1 MTPDQI
7 LAFVLALTSP
17 QPAAPLVPVIA
28 AGGAD
33 PRYPVVAVPCPRPLA
48 PYEIEGHTVAC
59 GKVKVPEDHAKPEG
73 RRIDLTFMVFKAR
86 SVAPA
91 PDPVVYLHGGP
102 GSGIVGNPL
111 LISGFLKELR
121 ARRDI
126 VAFDQRGVST
136 SAGPDSRCYATV
148 AADPETAVQATQGE
162 GDLPAIGRK
171 AIRACLDEIKANGA
185 DISTI
190 NTLQNAYD
198 VRALMRAIGRPS
210 YNIFGTSYGT
220 KLGQEVMRS
229 APEGLRAVILDS
241 VWPVQVPMYDL
252 MGLPIAEGIQSV
264 FDQCAADARCAAAYP
279 DLKNRF
285 WVLWAKLD
293 AAPLNTPQGRVTARD
308 MVMLFIRRNDL
319 APGNQGY
326 TGYLPKM
333 IAELEQG
340 DGRTFA
346 DISARRL
353 GLPPSP
359 ESALAGL
366 SGLDADS
373 QAFAETALRLARM
386 AKLNEEAVKTALIRL
401 EADRAAAVG
410 GTGQVDAF
418 EAALAAAA
426 RALPDHPKRVAFAAD
441 YLRLRAGAPTGA
453 ALLAMLERHFTGDA
467 LAGLASLAKL
477 MTAVQIAQVFDRIGT
492 DNSALDEVLLGQFQL
507 QMFACQED
515 MGLNGPAT
523 IPAASAQLR
532 SEFGWP
538 EKMTAE
544 IEDGMISGVY
554 KPCEEFERHPRPGMN
569 DPVTAAIPTLVLQ
582 GAVDDQTAPS
592 WGALMVS
599 TLPKGQFA
607 LFPESGHG
615 TFIFSQCSRDLAAA
629 FIENPTEPLDKS
641 CVARLAPSFVLPE
654 AEVKAGGT
662 PQ

>member
-17 QPAAPLVPVIA
+17 QPAALASPVIA

-33 PRYPVVAVPCPRPLA
+33 SRYPVVATPCPRPLA
-48 PYEIEGHTVAC
+48 PYEIEGRTVAC
-59 GKVKVPEDHAKPEG
+59 GKVNVPENHDKPEG

-86 SVAPA
+86 SLAPA

-102 GSGIVGNPL
+102 GVGIVGNPL
-111 LISGFLKELR
+111 LISRFLNELR

-148 AADPETAVQATQGE
+148 AADPETALKAAQGV
-162 GDLPAIGRK
+162 GDLAAIGRK

-198 VRALMRAIGRPS
+198 VQALMRAIGRPT

-229 APEGLRAVILDS
+229 APEGLRSVIIDS

-252 MGLPIAEGIQSV
+252 MGLPMAESIQSL
-264 FDQCAADARCAAAYP
+264 FDQCAADAKCAAAYP
-279 DLKNRF
+279 DLRNRF
-285 WVLWAKLD
+285 WALWAKLD
-293 AAPLNTPQGRVTARD
+293 AAPLSTPQGPVTGRD
-308 MVMLFIRRNDL
+308 LYMLLVRRNDF
-319 APGNQGY
+319 APGNQGT

-340 DGRTFA
+340 DARTYT
-346 DISARRL
+346 DISAHRL
-353 GLPPSP
+353 GLPASP
-359 ESALAGL
+359 ETALAKL
-366 SGLDADS
+366 AGLDADT
-373 QAFAETALRLARM
+373 QALAETALRLAQM
-386 AKLNEEAVKTALIRL
+386 GKLNDEAVKAVLVRL
-401 EADRAAAVG
+401 EADRTAAVA
-410 GTGQVDAF
+410 GTALVDAF
-418 EAALAAAA
+418 EAALLAAA
-426 RALPDHPKRVAFAAD
+426 RALPDHPKRIAFAAD
-441 YLRLRAGAPTGA
+441 YLRLRAGAPSA
-453 ALLAMLERHFTGDA
+453 VALGAMLGRHFGGET
-467 LAGLASLAKL
+467 LAGLKSLAGG
-477 MTAVQIAQVFDRIGT
+477 MDAGQIAQVFKRIGT
-492 DNSALDEVLLGQFQL
+492 DNSALDDVLVGQFQL

-515 MGLNGPAT
+515 MQLNGPAT
-523 IPAASAQLR
+523 IPAANAQLR
-532 SEFGWP
+532 AEFGWP

-554 KPCEEFERHPRPGMN
+554 KPCEEFEKHPRPGMN
-569 DPVTAAIPTLVLQ
+569 DPVTATIPTLVLQ
-582 GAVDDQTAPS
+582 GSLDTQTAPS

-607 LFPESGHG
+607 FLPESGHG
-615 TFIFSQCSRDLAAA
+615 TFIFSQCSRDIGAA
-629 FIENPTEPLDKS
+629 FVENPEALVDTS
-641 CVARLAPSFVLPE
+641 CTKALTPAFMLPDGNWS
-654 AEVKAGGT
+654 K
-662 PQ
+662 

>member
-17 QPAAPLVPVIA
+17 QPAAPLVPVLA

-33 PRYPVVAVPCPRPLA
+33 PRYPVVAAPCPRPLA
-48 PYEIEGHTVAC
+48 PYEIEGQTVAC

-86 SVAPA
+86 SLAPA

-102 GSGIVGNPL
+102 GSGIVGKPL
-111 LISGFLKELR
+111 LISGFLNELR

-148 AADPETAVQATQGE
+148 AADPETALKAAQGK

-185 DISTI
+185 DIGTI

-198 VRALMRAIGRPS
+198 VRALTRAIGRPN

-229 APEGLRAVILDS
+229 APEGLRALILDS

-252 MGLPIAEGIQSV
+252 MGLPMAEGIQSL
-264 FDQCAADARCAAAYP
+264 FDLCTTDAQCAAAYP
-279 DLKNRF
+279 DLRNRF
-285 WVLWAKLD
+285 WALSAKLD
-293 AAPLNTPQGRVTARD
+293 AAPLTTPQGPVTGRD
-308 MVMLFIRRNDL
+308 LYMLLVRRNGF
-319 APGNQGY
+319 APGNQGT

-340 DGRTFA
+340 DARTYS
-346 DISARRL
+346 DISAHRL
-353 GLPPSP
+353 GLPESP
-359 ESALAGL
+359 ETALAKL
-366 SGLDADS
+366 AGLDADT
-373 QAFAETALRLARM
+373 QAFAETALRLAQM
-386 AKLNEEAVKTALIRL
+386 GKLNDEAVKAVLVRL
-401 EADRAAAVG
+401 EADRTAAVA
-410 GTGQVDAF
+410 GTALVDAF
-418 EAALAAAA
+418 EVALLVAA
-426 RALPDHPKRVAFAAD
+426 RALPDHPKRMAFAAD
-441 YLRLRAGAPTGA
+441 YLRLRAGAASGE
-453 ALLAMLERHFTGDA
+453 ALVAMLGRHFAGET
-467 LAGLASLAKL
+467 LAGLKSLAGG
-477 MTAVQIAQVFDRIGT
+477 MDAGQIAQVFARVGG
-492 DNSALDEVLLGQFQL
+492 DNSALDEVLVGQFQL

-515 MGLNGPAT
+515 MEINGPAT

-532 SEFGWP
+532 AKFGWP
-538 EKMTAE
+538 EKLTAE

-554 KPCEEFERHPRPGMN
+554 GPCEEFERHPRPGMN

-582 GAVDDQTAPS
+582 GALDTQTAPS

-599 TLPKGQFA
+599 TLPKGQLAF
-607 LFPESGHG
+607 LPESGHG
-615 TFIFSQCSRDLAAA
+615 TFIFSQCSRDIAAA
-629 FIENPTEPLDKS
+629 FVENPEALVDTACTQALIPVFL
-641 CVARLAPSFVLPE
+641 LPDGNWS
-654 AEVKAGGT
+654 K
-662 PQ
+662 

>member
-17 QPAAPLVPVIA
+17 APAEPLFPVVA

-33 PRYPVVAVPCPRPLA
+33 SRYPVVAVPCPRPLA

-59 GKVKVPEDHAKPEG
+59 GKVSVPEDHAKPDG
-73 RRIDLTFMVFKAR
+73 RRIDLTFMILKSR
-86 SVAPA
+86 SLAPA
-91 PDPVVYLHGGP
+91 PDAVVYLHGGP
-102 GSGIVGNPL
+102 GAGIVGNPL
-111 LISGFLKELR
+111 LISRFLNELR

-148 AADPETAVQATQGE
+148 AADPETALKAAQGV
-162 GDLPAIGRK
+162 GDLQAIGRK

-185 DISTI
+185 DIATI

-198 VRALMRAIGRPS
+198 VRALMAAIGYPI

-220 KLGQEVMRS
+220 KLAQEVMRS
-229 APEGLRAVILDS
+229 APDGLRSVILDS

-264 FDQCAADARCAAAYP
+264 FDQCAADAKCAAAYP
-279 DLKNRF
+279 DLMNRF
-285 WVLWAKLD
+285 WALWAKLD
-293 AAPLNTPQGRVTARD
+293 SEPLNTPQEQVTARA
-308 MVMLFIRRNDL
+308 MAMLFIRRNDF
-319 APGNQGY
+319 AAGNQGT

-333 IAELEQG
+333 IAELERG
-340 DGRTFA
+340 DVRTFA

-373 QAFAETALRLARM
+373 QAFAETALRLAQM
-386 AKLNEEAVKTALIRL
+386 GKLNEEAVKTALIRL
-401 EADRAAAVG
+401 EADRAAAVS

-418 EAALAAAA
+418 EAALLAAA
-426 RALPDHPKRVAFAAD
+426 RALPNHPRRMSFAAD
-441 YLRLRAGAPTGA
+441 YLRLRAGDPTA
-453 ALLAMLERHFTGDA
+453 KALAAMLARHFSGEA
-467 LAGLASLAKL
+467 LAGLASLVNL
-477 MTAVQIAQVFDRIGT
+477 MTAAHIAQVFDRIGT
-492 DNSALDEVLLGQFQL
+492 DNSALDDVLLGQFQL

-515 MGLNGPAT
+515 MELNGPAT

-532 SEFGWP
+532 AEFGWP
-538 EKMTAE
+538 DKMTAE

-569 DPVTAAIPTLVLQ
+569 DPVSAAIPTMVLQ

-599 TLPKGQFA
+599 TLPKGQLAF
-607 LFPESGHG
+607 FPEAGHG
-615 TFIFSQCSRDLAAA
+615 TFIFSQCSRDIGAA
-629 FIENPTEPLDKS
+629 FVENPEARVDTS
-641 CVARLAPSFVLPE
+641 CTKALTPAFMLPDGNWS
-654 AEVKAGGT
+654 K
-662 PQ
+662 